1 MARKSASEARVDEAL
16 QILEAVGFPL
26 SLKTPEMQ
34 RRLARILLAVC
45 NLTPKTA
52 WTEASVWEGPGS
64 WCPRSRDIIIFVNK
78 HYGEN
83 ISSGSYDDI
92 RRKNLE
98 FLVAS
103 SLVLSSPAKPD
114 ANPNDSTRG
123 YAANPAAAELFR
135 TFGTPAWKKVLA
147 AFRDSYPRLDE
158 TLLRKRDQ
166 KKIPVMLPEGVSI
179 ELLAGSHNEIQ
190 KAIIEEFLPRFVPGA
205 EILYIGDAAQKTVFS
220 KKERLQELN
229 FFELAHGRLP
239 DVVAYDPKRNWI
251 FLIEAVHS
259 SNPVSHLRHFQL
271 EQLTAK
277 CSAGIVFVSAFRD
290 RKTFARW
297 IGEISWET
305 EVWLAES
312 PDHMIHFNGDRFLGP
327 HKMRGQ

>member
-1 MARKSASEARVDEAL
+1 MAKKSAAEARVDETL

-52 WTEASVWEGPGS
+52 WSKTAVWEGPGS
-64 WCPRSRDIIIFVNK
+64 WSPRSRAIIPFVNK
-78 HYGEN
+78 HYAES
-83 ISSGSYDDI
+83 ISSGSYDDV
-92 RRKNLE
+92 RRKNLD

-103 SLVLSSPAKPD
+103 GLVLRSPGRPD
-114 ANPNDSTRG
+114 AATNDGTRG
-123 YAANPAAAELFR
+123 YAVNPVASDLFR
-135 TFGTPAWKKVLA
+135 KFGTSGWKKALGT
-147 AFRDSYPRLDE
+147 FREAYPRLDE
-158 TLLRKRDQ
+158 TLMRKRDQ
-166 KKIPVMLPEGVSI
+166 KKIAVKLPEGVSI
-179 ELLAGSHNEIQ
+179 QLIEGSHNEIQ
-190 KAIIEEFLPRFVPGA
+190 KEIIEEFLPRFVPGA
-205 EILYIGDAAQKTVFS
+205 EVLYIGDTSQKTVFI

-229 FFELAHGRLP
+229 FFELAHDRLP
-239 DVVAYDPKRNWI
+239 DIVAYDPKRKWI

-259 SNPVSHLRHFQL
+259 SNPVSHLRHLQL

-277 CSAGIVFVSAFRD
+277 CAVGIIFVSAFKD
-290 RKTFARW
+290 RKSFAKW

-312 PDHMIHFNGDRFLGP
+312 PDHMIHFNGDKFLGP
-327 HKMRGQ
+327 HKKPGA